1 MPLSPLNDNNDHAH
15 TSYQTLLAHL
25 NPSPPLVLEIDI
37 LPSSSGP
44 DIQYSSTDH
53 ALGIPKRTLIAAFL
67 VARGLFFTY
76 LSSLGHGSISAG
88 EDEGGD
94 KGEEMMQATSVML
107 LYEPNHGTAI
117 NARKRYILSHFH
129 RPSSSVAGSSDDDVV
144 VNGELIW
151 LESYLTS
158 PLPKHTKSPTLWAH
172 RAWLLRLF
180 VIPGLGDSVPGLQG
194 KRKQGISDDGRRLLE
209 REMDV
214 VMRAGERHP
223 RNYYGWNYA
232 REVCG
237 MLGGEVLDKEE
248 EAFDGSLGSGAGWG
262 MVEKVRGWC
271 FLHPR
276 DVSGWSFLVWWL
288 EDWMKMSGCV
298 GRGEDMVEDIV
309 METEAFVAKYEWRGE
324 SIEWFLK
331 AIRRLQTSG

>member
-1 MPLSPLNDNNDHAH
+1 
-15 TSYQTLLAHL
+15 
-25 NPSPPLVLEIDI
+25 
-37 LPSSSGP
+37 
-44 DIQYSSTDH
+44 
-53 ALGIPKRTLIAAFL
+53 
-67 VARGLFFTY
+67 
-76 LSSLGHGSISAG
+76 
-88 EDEGGD
+88 
-94 KGEEMMQATSVML
+94 MQATSVML

-237 MLGGEVLDKEE
+237 MLGGRC
-248 EAFDGSLGSGAGWG
+248 W
-262 MVEKVRGWC
+262 
-271 FLHPR
+271 
-276 DVSGWSFLVWWL
+276 
-288 EDWMKMSGCV
+288 
-298 GRGEDMVEDIV
+298 
-309 METEAFVAKYEWRGE
+309 
-324 SIEWFLK
+324 
-331 AIRRLQTSG
+331 IRRRKRSMGHWGVGPAGGWWRRSGDGVFCIREMLVGGASWFGGWRIG